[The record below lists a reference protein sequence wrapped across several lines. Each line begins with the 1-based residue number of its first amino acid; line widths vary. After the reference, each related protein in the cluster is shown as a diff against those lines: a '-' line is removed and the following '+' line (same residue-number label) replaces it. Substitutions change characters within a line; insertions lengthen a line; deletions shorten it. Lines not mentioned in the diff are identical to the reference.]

1 MILYN
6 ETLIKINLRGNHLIK
21 VKQLIVNLARN
32 RNSNLQIL
40 NLSNNDFEM
49 FDVNDIL
56 AAIEDDSV
64 FMSRQHFKL
73 RYLTLSNC

>member
-64 FMSRQHFKL
+64 FMSREHFKL